1 MKEALKRLMER
12 WDSDNVR
19 AWGYDAH
26 KTIQGLL
33 QRKNAEDARS
43 PSPLEAYAEK
53 VQEEEND

>member
-1 MKEALKRLMER
+1 MKEALIRLMER

-19 AWGYDAH
+19 EWAHDAH